1 MRCLGRVGER
11 NRLGSG
17 RVRAE
22 YGHALVVQPD
32 RRGPADARL
41 RALVGI
47 IVSAL
52 FPDLSGTYEHSVTGS
67 DAGPVAEES
76 MRTFVAGGPRQRR
89 ARPGVTGQASA
100 HRGNSPGQGVWK
112 ERACPAQR

>member
-47 IVSAL
+47 IVSAV
-52 FPDLSGTYEHSVTGS
+52 FPDLAGPDEHSVTGS

-89 ARPGVTGQASA
+89 GGAGGNGPGPAPRGSLPRARA
-100 HRGNSPGQGVWK
+100 
-112 ERACPAQR
+112 